1 MYPTRNKHVFLQ
13 YGFNS
18 TLFSKIRWA
27 NQKLFGE
34 NWFCTVS
41 WKLHI
46 LENLFFRKVVIILH
60 SNTFTRLQSLKMIN
74 LYMQIQ
80 KNVSFDA
87 YLCTFFQKLSI
98 LHSCSLFLQQASV
111 CDGCQKTII
120 KTYFGLFLSS
130 DRIITM
136 VEKE

>member
-1 MYPTRNKHVFLQ
+1 MYPTCYKHVFLQ
-13 YGFNS
+13 YGFNG

-60 SNTFTRLQSLKMIN
+60 SNIFMEEVICWIN
-74 LYMQIQ
+74 PANSDLFAGLIRQI
-80 KNVSFDA
+80 VA
-87 YLCTFFQKLSI
+87 YLP
-98 LHSCSLFLQQASV
+98 
-111 CDGCQKTII
+111 D
-120 KTYFGLFLSS
+120 
-130 DRIITM
+130 
-136 VEKE
+136 

>member
-1 MYPTRNKHVFLQ
+1 MYPTCYKHVFLQ
-13 YGFNS
+13 YGFNG

-60 SNTFTRLQSLKMIN
+60 SNIFMHPQCLKMMN
-74 LYMQIQ
+74 LYM
-80 KNVSFDA
+80 
-87 YLCTFFQKLSI
+87 
-98 LHSCSLFLQQASV
+98 
-111 CDGCQKTII
+111 
-120 KTYFGLFLSS
+120 
-130 DRIITM
+130 
-136 VEKE
+136 

>member
-1 MYPTRNKHVFLQ
+1 MYPTCYKHVFLQ
-13 YGFNS
+13 YGFND

-60 SNTFTRLQSLKMIN
+60 SNTFIHLQSLKMIH
-74 LYMQIQ
+74 LYM
-80 KNVSFDA
+80 
-87 YLCTFFQKLSI
+87 
-98 LHSCSLFLQQASV
+98 
-111 CDGCQKTII
+111 
-120 KTYFGLFLSS
+120 
-130 DRIITM
+130 
-136 VEKE
+136 